1 MELEGRVPEV
11 LSPLEENQGAWDAVT
26 RVLMA
31 VTCQPPPA
39 KEGFVVQ
46 TFLPG
51 QGQLTQPGKRPTTWT
66 MVGVGGTLLWPGTQE
81 KSPQCPSLADETFK
95 YPVTLKGPPPD
106 PGAASSRM
114 VVQGLRAAPGSCLG
128 ISLTPGKQQQQ
139 DYHDLSP

>member
-81 KSPQCPSLADETFK
+81 KSPQCSGNDPWCVLACWLAIKFLLIK
-95 YPVTLKGPPPD
+95 L
-106 PGAASSRM
+106 SR
-114 VVQGLRAAPGSCLG
+114 SCLLA
-128 ISLTPGKQQQQ
+128 SN
-139 DYHDLSP
+139 Y